1 VHHFQGFRVFHS
13 IPFLVLQVISIFQEE
28 LDVAFALSFGAY
40 LSLVWINE
48 IYPRPTL
55 EHLKVS
61 GSFKTG
67 LVEFRHKGLLISV
80 FYPTFEEEKP
90 HNWLYY
96 GYKSLQGFA
105 KATADFKRENDLP
118 PTFFRHLLSTKFFA
132 ARKAPILPTEEQT
145 HALRLLTRQ
154 HLHKALALRHL
165 QGVGQSGLCRLHL
178 RPSRY
183 F

>member
-1 VHHFQGFRVFHS
+1 MDFSLLIIGVCLVHHFQGFRVFHS

-96 GYKSLQGFA
+96 GYKSL
-105 KATADFKRENDLP
+105 
-118 PTFFRHLLSTKFFA
+118 
-132 ARKAPILPTEEQT
+132 
-145 HALRLLTRQ
+145 
-154 HLHKALALRHL
+154 
-165 QGVGQSGLCRLHL
+165 
-178 RPSRY
+178 
-183 F
+183 